1 MKPRR
6 LLGAILCVFLISASA
21 TAAYAAFSNLNC
33 GVTIYLPPSFFS
45 LDIFDDF
52 ADTGYPDGVVN
63 RSARDK
69 VLLKLSLLFKLKLA
83 KFTPQALLA
92 LPTLPQAFSSQRE
105 LYRYQEVFRI

>member
-6 LLGAILCVFLISASA
+6 LLGAILCVLLISAGA
-21 TAAYAAFSNLNC
+21 TAAHAAFSNLNC

-63 RSARDK
+63 RSAREK
-69 VLLKLSLLFKLKLA
+69 VPLKLSLLFKLKVA
-83 KFTPQALLA
+83 KVTSPALLTPQ
-92 LPTLPQAFSSQRE
+92 TLPQAFSSQQE